1 MTVLSKN
8 IVLAPVMVLLKE
20 FQNLNRL
27 VLQKFSLFKCC
38 PLASPPL

>member
-8 IVLAPVMVLLKE
+8 IVLAPVMVLKKK
-20 FQNLNRL
+20 FQNLTRL
-27 VLQKFSLFKCC
+27 ALHKFSVFKCF

>member
-8 IVLAPVMVLLKE
+8 IVLASVMVLKKK

-27 VLQKFSLFKCC
+27 VLHKFSLFKCC
-38 PLASPPL
+38 PSASPPL